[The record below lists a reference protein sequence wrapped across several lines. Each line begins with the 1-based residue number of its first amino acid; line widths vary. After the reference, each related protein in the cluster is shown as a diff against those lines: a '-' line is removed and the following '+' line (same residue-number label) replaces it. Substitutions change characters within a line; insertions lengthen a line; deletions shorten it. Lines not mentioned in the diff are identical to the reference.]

1 MPKYLAR
8 LGAGEGRSLKLKS
21 LLLRHNL
28 AIAHLAREV
37 LQPNGNRLSRPAM
50 QALITYGVAPA
61 KTPFDDIR
69 AQTATWLT
77 AKGVP
82 TDEIDTAF
90 ELEGGV
96 VALRAHACRSS
107 DSPRYAF
114 NTAPR
119 NSPSEIDPLE
129 TVMLTPEAKKH
140 FGLFKDPFKDDV
152 QSVEDVFLG
161 TDQRHCR
168 EAMWQCTRSNGFVA
182 IIGESGSGKTV
193 LRLDLIERLAKAQ
206 DPVIVIQP
214 RCIDK
219 TRLTAGLICQ
229 SIIRDIDEHA
239 TIPQSIEKQARLVE
253 NMLKAS
259 SRGGNRHVLIIEESQ
274 DLTKQTLKYLKRFH
288 ELRDGFRGLLA
299 ILLIGQPEL
308 KNLLDERY
316 NWDAREVIRRC
327 EIAEL
332 QPLHGT
338 AVQAY
343 IEHKLKRAESEFKR
357 VCDLDAID
365 AIKARLTRVTQGKQL
380 DSQLYPLVV
389 NNLLTRAA
397 NEAATLGV
405 PRINA
410 DVIKSL
416 GVR

>member
-1 MPKYLAR
+1 
-8 LGAGEGRSLKLKS
+8 
-21 LLLRHNL
+21 
-28 AIAHLAREV
+28 
-37 LQPNGNRLSRPAM
+37 
-50 QALITYGVAPA
+50 
-61 KTPFDDIR
+61 
-69 AQTATWLT
+69 
-77 AKGVP
+77 
-82 TDEIDTAF
+82 
-90 ELEGGV
+90 
-96 VALRAHACRSS
+96 
-107 DSPRYAF
+107 
-114 NTAPR
+114 
-119 NSPSEIDPLE
+119 
-129 TVMLTPEAKKH
+129 MLTPEAKKH
-140 FGLFKDPFKDDV
+140 FELFKDPFKDDV

-182 IIGESGSGKTV
+182 VIGESGSGKTV

-229 SIIRDIDEHA
+229 AIIRDIDEHA
-239 TIPQSIEKQARLVE
+239 VIPQSIEKQARLVE
-253 NMLKAS
+253 KMLTTS

-288 ELRDGFRGLLA
+288 ELKDGFRGLLA
-299 ILLIGQPEL
+299 ILLVGQPEL

-327 EIAEL
+327 EVAEL

-338 AVQAY
+338 AVAAY
-343 IEHKLKRAESEFKR
+343 IEHKLKRAGSELKR
-357 VCDLDAID
+357 LCDADAID
-365 AIKARLTRVTQGKQL
+365 AIKARLTRVTQGKQI
-380 DSQLYPLVV
+380 DSQLYPLVIG
-389 NNLLTRAA
+389 NLLTRAA